1 MAQGDDRLV
10 EEVEAA
16 PGQGQS
22 MDVLLQLTLPIV
34 LILAFLVVT
43 EVQTMTDQISRL
55 KRDIR
60 NTATGRLSRERDTTL
75 MELQLQLLYQATDQI
90 AQAEEEALSLR
101 EYALVAPSAADILR
115 GEVSPRFVTTSRQL
129 DDLLNG
135 EQQRAATEQRL
146 QLAIEERFAELV
158 DAELTE
164 FNAAARSTVLR
175 VPPKHRKLYETKLD
189 GYLEEFESVGTA
201 VQLDVM
207 LRWLEHPEVASTLQP
222 DSVSLWKRIQVRL
235 RSEST
240 EPVDAGLTDV
250 PFDDF
255 VNLRVA
261 RLVQQ
266 FSTLN
271 VPLLDRATR
280 EARL

>member
-1 MAQGDDRLV
+1 MTQGDDRLV

-16 PGQGQS
+16 PAQGQS
-22 MDVLLQLTLPIV
+22 MDVLLQLTLPMV

-55 KRDIR
+55 KRDIT

-101 EYALVAPSAADILR
+101 EYGLVAPSAAEILR

-129 DDLLNG
+129 DALLNG
-135 EQQRAATEQRL
+135 EQHRAATEQRL
-146 QLAIEERFAELV
+146 RLAIEERFSELV
-158 DAELTE
+158 DAELSE
-164 FNAAARSTVLR
+164 FDATARNKVLS
-175 VPPKHRKLYETKLD
+175 VAQKHRTLYQTKLD
-189 GYLEEFESVGTA
+189 GHLQAFESVGTA

-207 LRWLEHPEVASTLQP
+207 LRWLEHPDVASTLQP
-222 DSVSLWKRIQVRL
+222 DSLSLWKRIQVRL
-235 RSEST
+235 RSEEA
-240 EPVDAGLTDV
+240 EPAEGGLTDV

-255 VNLRVA
+255 VNLRVL
-261 RLVQQ
+261 RLVHE
-266 FSTLN
+266 FSTLH

-280 EARL
+280 EAQL

>member
-1 MAQGDDRLV
+1 MTQGDDRLV
-10 EEVEAA
+10 EEAEAA
-16 PGQGQS
+16 PAQGQS

-55 KRDIR
+55 KSDIR

-101 EYALVAPSAADILR
+101 EYGLVAPSAAEILR

-129 DDLLNG
+129 DALLNG
-135 EQQRAATEQRL
+135 EQQRAATARRL
-146 QLAIEERFAELV
+146 QLAIEERFVELV

-164 FNAAARSTVLR
+164 FNATARDKVLR

-207 LRWLEHPEVASTLQP
+207 LRWLEHPDVALTLQP
-222 DSVSLWKRIQVRL
+222 DSLSLWKRIQVRL
-235 RSEST
+235 RSEDA
-240 EPVDAGLTDV
+240 ELVDAGLTDV

-261 RLVQQ
+261 RLVHQ
-266 FSTLN
+266 FSTLD

-280 EARL
+280 EAQL

>member
-1 MAQGDDRLV
+1 MTRGDDRLV

-16 PGQGQS
+16 PEQGQS

-129 DDLLNG
+129 DSLLNG

-164 FNAAARSTVLR
+164 FDVTARTKVLR
-175 VPPKHRKLYETKLD
+175 VPQKHRKLYRTKLD

-207 LRWLEHPEVASTLQP
+207 LRWLEHPEVASSLQP
-222 DSVSLWKRIQVRL
+222 DSLSLWKRIQARL
-235 RSEST
+235 RSEDAELT
-240 EPVDAGLTDV
+240 DAGVTDV

-261 RLVQQ
+261 RLVQE
-266 FSTLN
+266 FSTLH

-280 EARL
+280 EAQL